1 MDILYRQNVET
12 EDTTQ
17 NVQGRDESELK
28 ERKRKGKPGEESN
41 REEGRIRTGHSGV
54 SRLRRER

>member
-41 REEGRIRTGHSGV
+41 REEGRNWTQWG
-54 SRLRRER
+54 E